1 MGYPCALLVLGVAAC
16 SGQSAPATRD
26 EPAPLEAT
34 VATSSR
40 AGSATPPAVPAALA
54 TPYDTAHLLAD
65 LRGAGV
71 VVDQATGTRP
81 LTGTVSRGG
90 ATCALPG
97 AVTSFRVHG
106 EIVHAHE
113 LPDEAAARAAVARVG
128 CAGDTID
135 GCILEWNSE
144 PHYFVRGRIVVEHV
158 GSDSAAQALR
168 APLGAPVAGEGS
180 ACLTHLRAEA
190 ARATDQIARGD
201 VGTIRGVARNARGRA
216 TDLLV
221 VRVHREGWMT
231 TARTGWAPGGAKRR
245 RGELLVEGVPAGHH
259 VVDVTRDDSERVL
272 WTGEVDVVAGRT
284 IDLDVRVP

>member
-1 MGYPCALLVLGVAAC
+1 MGHHPCALLVLGVAAC
-16 SGQSAPATRD
+16 SGRSAPAAGD
-26 EPAPLEAT
+26 DPAPLEPT
-34 VATSSR
+34 VASSPP
-40 AGSATPPAVPAALA
+40 AGSATTPAAPA
-54 TPYDTAHLLAD
+54 APYDTAHLLAD
-65 LRGAGV
+65 LRGAGI
-71 VVDQATGTRP
+71 VVDPATGTRP

-106 EIVHAHE
+106 EIVHAYE

-135 GCILEWNSE
+135 GCILEWNSD
-144 PHYFVRGRIVVEHV
+144 PHYFVRGRLVVEHV
-158 GSDSAAQALR
+158 GSENAAQALR
-168 APLGAPVAGEGS
+168 VPLGAPVAGEGS
-180 ACLTHLRAEA
+180 ACLAHLRSEA

-231 TARTGWAPGGAKRR
+231 TARTGWAPGGTRR
-245 RGELLVEGVPAGHH
+245 RHGELLVEGVPAGHH